1 MLVLTTS
8 FVYTNCSPFLE
19 PLNFILYS
27 LFFLFLFL
35 NFLYYLFG
43 FLGFAE
49 KNLWFPGKDLNPNI
63 KASIDRCR
71 IPTKRLSVGKEL
83 GKGNFGLVHK
93 GQLVAPS
100 GNLKTVAVKTLK
112 GKKKN

>member
-1 MLVLTTS
+1 MLADVSFTHIFCLQKLFSFFRTTL
-8 FVYTNCSPFLE
+8 F
-19 PLNFILYS
+19 YS
-27 LFFLFLFL
+27 LLSVLPQSSLFLT
-35 NFLYYLFG
+35 G
-43 FLGFAE
+43 FSGFAE